1 MSNTN
6 EEVYEVLTNQD
17 EIQFEELHDE
27 ESSPLNQPVV
37 DKDNGENHSE
47 STPNS
52 SSSNQKQGSDN
63 AASNRAEEEAEYIE
77 AEEVDDAPEQ
87 DINEG
92 YRETVLI
99 DDEEEFEIPIGH
111 ATQAADSILGIANNV
126 LEVGGGFFVKI
137 KKHKEFYEFEEI
149 IQVIEKQNEKN
160 VNRIKLDDE
169 DKALLRPLLISILK
183 RKAKKLTPEQQLMG
197 AFISIMMKKG
207 QVVMEVKA
215 ENEILVERILDIV
228 REEKGY
234 SEQDEDYEEE
244 QQKEEEP
251 PENNNTSSTPK
262 KEAKHKESQPEEEI
276 IEEVIVEHNEHQS
289 IRPEDVLEVA
299 QDDEPKKNDVKEGE

>member
-6 EEVYEVLTNQD
+6 EEVHQVLSNAD

-37 DKDNGENHSE
+37 DKDNGANYSE
-47 STPNS
+47 STQNTS
-52 SSSNQKQGSDN
+52 SSDQEQVNDDTTSNQ
-63 AASNRAEEEAEYIE
+63 AEEDAEYME

-92 YRETVLI
+92 ASEAILI
-99 DDEEEFEIPIGH
+99 EDDGEEFEIPKGH

-149 IQVIEKQNEKN
+149 IQVIEKQNSKN

-169 DKALLRPLLISILK
+169 DKALLRPLLIQILK

-207 QVVMEVKA
+207 QVVMEIKA

-244 QQKEEEP
+244 EQPQ
-251 PENNNTSSTPK
+251 NNTTSSTSK
-262 KEAKHKESQPEEEI
+262 KEAPKHEENQPEEEI
-276 IEEVIVEHNEHQS
+276 IEEVIVEHVEPQS
-289 IRPEDVLEVA
+289 IQPEDVLEVA
-299 QDDEPKKNDVKEGE
+299 EDDEPKANDVKEEK